1 MAANPHCCPTG
12 LRVPKSPPINILLR
26 TSDTMVSMWTE
37 DGDAPTSDTQLIKC
51 AEEAAE
57 QLFKARNGYALS
69 VYEPTDILPAQ
80 AAIRRFG
87 QLIEDLD
94 GAVADALDA
103 ARDSGE
109 LLSSDSLQGIAEVI
123 QNADDVDATQVRLS
137 LTPTDLWLGHDGN
150 PVKLSH
156 VLGFAMPWLSTKGGQ
171 ADTNGRFGIG
181 LMTLRALSDT
191 IEVHCHPY
199 HFRLA
204 KPPLSPVDPPTPPR
218 GLDEAGWTTLRV
230 PLDRRG
236 VSQSELEEW
245 LDRWDDSALLFLRS
259 VTTVASLD
267 PDGTTVREL
276 AISRHDAGRLL
287 PRRRNANATVSK
299 QRVEAAD
306 GRSWIVYSEDA
317 PTPSGVSRA
326 RKATEKTTPVAIA
339 LPQSQAASGQIHAGL
354 PVARTLLNLFAN
366 AQFDPLTNRQD
377 FSEDEWNQSLVPLVA
392 ELWTQA
398 ALDLFSQ
405 DPKAAW
411 QAMPVP
417 STSEGAS
424 ASPFVQRLESATI
437 AIAREQV
444 AAQVSFNVLGHGKLR
459 LSQLAT
465 EAKPLEKILTPTETA
480 GLAGLPSTLP
490 FTARDQGG
498 RWRQVLD
505 DWRSASANIPE
516 PVSVE
521 RALTLL
527 GDETR
532 APTITIALVAAGLDA
547 GLDPLLSNLP
557 CIIAQDGP
565 HIVPPHK
572 DSPEAV
578 AASATPLA
586 QQLGVVKLLHPVHLS
601 GNSAAR
607 AVLNWLQQT
616 GALLDEPD
624 DLHVVRRL
632 AAAGK
637 AGRQVEKPLTDEQV
651 QALRAAFEQ
660 MDAADL
666 KELGPQIGQAVSLQ
680 AFQYAAKGRK
690 KPRKFTAVAR
700 PVEAYLPSTVDGG
713 TDSFAFAAKQS
724 PDILWLSNHYA
735 KILRSPQGRKGI
747 GARRFLSLLGAETA
761 PRPRLHPQLELRFA
775 NPRRGLKRSQGP
787 SGRTQTLSELRATY
801 TLDDRDCPDLSA
813 VIQDISLLRRRNSKE
828 RRSRAAGLLAS
839 LDRAWERLLG
849 DIAEVEAADDYYQW
863 NYQGSIAAYWLWKAR
878 DVPWLDDESGTPRR
892 PCELRVRTP
901 NTVAIYGENSP
912 DYLHKELY
920 NPDWRTVLTALGV
933 PSDPTRAELIAR
945 LKELRESS
953 NDEARITDEELK
965 QETAVVYKA
974 LANSLS
980 TTNRARAIPR
990 AEINRLRQEFQQSD
1004 GLVLSNWGW
1013 LPPQSVL
1020 AGPPIF
1026 GQYKA
1031 FAPAIAETE
1040 TLWTTLGLRQHSFDD
1055 CLEVIGKITR
1065 KRGPLELSDESV
1077 MLETLRALASHVDAN
1092 GVPQQARARLRTLR
1106 LWTSQGWVR
1115 ERPVYATDD
1124 LVLAEGLKGFLP
1136 LWLPGGEIEQFRPL
1150 LDPLRVEEIGSTA
1163 KVVEPE
1169 LATESVELSD
1179 FFRSAVRQLQDDLS
1193 RNEPELAKSAR
1204 MSWEHLSEFS
1214 VHVHPSLRLQV
1225 TTGSQGTEVLHECNV
1240 AAKVDRDRGTF
1251 FVQKP
1256 TELSRV
1262 DAGGRAIAA
1271 LFDGNPRRLAQAWLT
1286 ACSQAESGRVAKVIE
1301 LAEQRNQR
1309 EQEQTEQ
1316 SIEERTA
1323 NLQEGIV
1330 ANHPNR
1336 NQPNGHSRAA
1346 AVAADANGRA
1356 DAAKVPTPDP
1366 RRVLVDPDSLMLVNP
1381 RGKLE
1386 KQKLTPHRTITSD
1399 GLLAEPRLGTGSHQ
1413 GAASIRLYTD
1423 QDREDLGL
1431 DLLRRVLGSDLDE
1444 VKDLRAQHGVGA
1456 DAIDESRGFY
1466 ELKVHGGPEPDQVT
1480 LTNAEVAR
1488 AHNTP
1493 DYFLVIVSGVEGADA
1508 NPKVRL
1514 IVDPLRQL
1522 RPTDSGAITLSG
1534 VRSATNLLY
1543 NFAQI
1548 NGSPSNSQS
1557 ELPNTAGS
1565 DIF

>member
-1 MAANPHCCPTG
+1 MG
-12 LRVPKSPPINILLR
+12 
-26 TSDTMVSMWTE
+26 TMVSMWTE
-37 DGDAPTSDTQLIKC
+37 DGDAPTSDTQVITWAK
-51 AEEAAE
+51 EAAE
-57 QLFKARNGYALS
+57 QLFKARKGYALS
-69 VYEPTDILPAQ
+69 LYEPTDIPTAQ
-80 AAIRRFG
+80 AAVRRLG
-87 QLIEDLD
+87 QLIDDVD
-94 GAVADALDA
+94 GAIADVLDA

-109 LLSSDSLQGIAEVI
+109 LLSSDSLQGISEVI

-137 LTPTDLWLGHDGN
+137 LTPTELWLGHDGN

-156 VLGFAMPWLSTKGGQ
+156 VLGFAMPWLSTKGDQ

-191 IEVHCHPY
+191 IDVHCHPY

-204 KPPLSPVDPPTPPR
+204 KSALSPVDPQTPPR

-236 VSQSELEEW
+236 ISQSELEEW

-259 VTTVASLD
+259 VTAVASLD
-267 PDGTTVREL
+267 PDGTTIREL
-276 AISRHDAGRLL
+276 SISRHDASKLL
-287 PRRRNANATVSK
+287 PHCRNANTTVSK
-299 QRVEAAD
+299 RRVEADD
-306 GRSWIVYSEDA
+306 GRSWIVYSEDVPA
-317 PTPSGVSRA
+317 PSGVSRA
-326 RKATEKTTPVAIA
+326 RKATMETTPVAIA

-354 PVARTLLNLFAN
+354 PVARTRLNLFAN

-417 STSEGAS
+417 TTSEGDS
-424 ASPFVQRLESATI
+424 ASPFVQRLESAII

-490 FTARDQGG
+490 FTARDLEG

-505 DWRSASANIPE
+505 DWRSAGANIPE

-521 RALTLL
+521 QALTLL

-532 APTITIALVAAGLDA
+532 SPTTTIALVAAGLEA
-547 GLDPLLSNLP
+547 GLNQPLSNLP
-557 CIIAQDGP
+557 CVIAQNGR

-586 QQLGVVKLLHPVHLS
+586 EQLGVVKLLHPVHLS

-607 AVLNWLQQT
+607 TVLNWLQQT

-624 DLHVVRRL
+624 DLLVVRRL

-637 AGRQVEKPLTDEQV
+637 ASRPLETPLTDDQV
-651 QALRAAFEQ
+651 QALREAFEQ
-660 MDAADL
+660 MEHRAEL
-666 KELGPQIGQAVSLQ
+666 KELGPQIGKAVLLQ
-680 AFQYAAKGRK
+680 AFQYDEKGRK
-690 KPRKFTAVAR
+690 KSQKVTVVAR
-700 PVEAYLPSTVDGG
+700 PVDAYMPSTVVGG
-713 TDSFAFAAKQS
+713 TDSFTSAAKQS
-724 PDILWLSNHYA
+724 PGVLWLSNHYA
-735 KILRSPQGRKGI
+735 KILRSPASHKGI
-747 GARRFLSLLGAETA
+747 GAQRFLSLLGAETA
-761 PRPRLHPQLELRFA
+761 PRPRLHPQLVQRFT
-775 NPRRGLKRSQGP
+775 NLPKGLQDSQGP
-787 SGRTQTLSELRATY
+787 SDRSQTLSELGATY
-801 TLDDRDCPDLSA
+801 TLDDHDCPDLSA
-813 VIQDISLLRRRNSKE
+813 VIQDISLLRRNSKE
-828 RRSRAAGLLAS
+828 RRTRATALLAS
-839 LDRAWERLLG
+839 LARAWESKLS
-849 DIAEVEAADDYYQW
+849 DVAEVEAANDYYDW
-863 NYQGSIAAYWLWKAR
+863 RKKGSIAAYWLWEAR
-878 DVPWLDDESGTPRR
+878 DVAWLDDESGRPRR

-920 NPDWRTVLTALGV
+920 NQDWRTVLTALGV

-945 LKELRESS
+945 LKELRDSS
-953 NDEARITDEELK
+953 NDEARLTDEELK

-980 TTNRARAIPR
+980 TSNRARSIRR
-990 AEINRLRQEFQQSD
+990 AEIDQLHHEFQQSN

-1020 AGPPIF
+1020 TGPSIF

-1031 FAPAIAETE
+1031 FAPAIADTE
-1040 TLWTTLGLRQHSFDD
+1040 PLWTTLGLPQHSFDD

-1065 KRGPLELSDESV
+1065 KRSPLELSDESV

-1092 GVPQQARARLRTLR
+1092 GVPQQARARLRKLR

-1124 LVLAEGLKGFLP
+1124 LVLAEGLKAVLP
-1136 LWLPGGEIEQFRPL
+1136 MWLPGGEIEQFRPL
-1150 LDPLRVEEIGSTA
+1150 LAPLRVEAVGATA
-1163 KVVEPE
+1163 EVVKPE

-1193 RNEPELAKSAR
+1193 RHEPELAKSAR
-1204 MSWEHLSEFS
+1204 MSWEHLSQFS

-1225 TTGSQGTEVLHECNV
+1225 TTGSEGTQALHECNV
-1240 AAKVDRDRGTF
+1240 AAKVDQDRGTF
-1251 FVQKP
+1251 FVQNP

-1286 ACSQAESGRVAKVIE
+1286 ACSQTESGRVAQAIE

-1316 SIEERTA
+1316 SIEQRTA
-1323 NLQEGIV
+1323 NLQKGIV
-1330 ANHPNR
+1330 ANHRNQ
-1336 NQPNGHSRAA
+1336 NQPNGPSRAA
-1346 AVAADANGRA
+1346 PVAADTNGRA
-1356 DAAKVPTPDP
+1356 DAAKAPTPDP
-1366 RRVLVDPDSLMLVNP
+1366 RRVLVDLDSLMLVNP
-1381 RGKLE
+1381 QGELE
-1386 KQKLTPHRTITSD
+1386 NQKLTPHRRITRD
-1399 GLLAEPRLGTGSHQ
+1399 ALLTEPRLGTGNHQ
-1413 GAASIRLYTD
+1413 GGASIRLYTD
-1423 QDREDLGL
+1423 KDRENLGM
-1431 DLLRRVLGSDLDE
+1431 DLLRRVLSSDLDK
-1444 VKDLRAQHGVGA
+1444 VKDLRAQRGVGA
-1456 DAIDESRGFY
+1456 DAIDELERFY

-1493 DYFLVIVSGVEGADA
+1493 DYFLVIVSDVEGADA

-1514 IVDPLRQL
+1514 IVDPLHQL
-1522 RPTDSGAITLSG
+1522 QPTDSGAITLSG

-1548 NGSPSNSQS
+1548 NGSPSRSQS
-1557 ELPNTAGS
+1557 GLPNTAGS
-1565 DIF
+1565 DSF